1 MSFSASEP
9 SAQVPELVFPLEPGA
24 DIYSIHRA
32 LDAKFGS
39 RHEAAYLW
47 SLQRGHPGDV
57 CIVRL
62 PGRFRAPALSAGER
76 WLFRLHARIGQK
88 DRATGIRR
96 SYRRADTSRR
106 LRWLERRGVEHGF
119 TVVAATVDVAREP
132 VSRPKGT
139 FWLDRSEFSGVLEIV
154 NADMVTAAMRGG
166 IGGGRAWGL
175 GMLRLIGKRED

>member
-1 MSFSASEP
+1 MSP
-9 SAQVPELVFPLEPGA
+9 SAAGSPVQAPELVFPLEPGV

-32 LDAKFGS
+32 LDAKFGA

-47 SLQRGHPGDV
+47 SLQRGRSGDV

-62 PGRFRAPALSAGER
+62 PGRFSAPALSAGGR

-88 DRATGIRR
+88 DKATGIRR
-96 SYRRADTSRR
+96 SYRRTDTGRR
-106 LRWLERRGVEHGF
+106 LQWLERRGAEHGF

-132 VSRPKGT
+132 VSRPKGA
-139 FWLDRSEFSGVLEIV
+139 FWLDRSEFSGVLEV
-154 NADMVTAAMRGG
+154 VSPEMVAAAMQAG

-175 GMLRLIGKRED
+175 GMLRLIGKREG